1 MGRGSLIYNAAVW
14 VCKRMQE
21 KQIIPEER
29 EKTYVYGFELLISS
43 VVGIFCL
50 IFLSMLSG
58 IPLAWLPYLIG
69 FIPLRVTGGGY
80 HARTHF
86 MCIFT
91 FSAVFLILLYTGKTI
106 MQLRNIHFILAAV
119 SFAVMYFFA
128 PVEAK
133 NKPLSGQ
140 LRQRNRKRCLAISL
154 CAVSF
159 SVALVLMKVSSTI
172 YVMLYF
178 MGILAADISIL
189 VVVIMKKMGA
199 YHVIIWP
206 KG

>member
-1 MGRGSLIYNAAVW
+1 
-14 VCKRMQE
+14 MQE

-29 EKTYVYGFELLISS
+29 EKTYEYGFELLISS
-43 VVGIFCL
+43 AVGILCL

-140 LRQRNRKRCLAISL
+140 LRQRNRKRCLIISL